1 VKRYCEIS
9 CHAVV
14 VTAFFALAMTGRL
27 DMLAIGVF
35 TPVFAIS
42 LYRAFRQLPPL
53 LTARGAFYLSCIYPV
68 VAFFDLGVFSGS
80 LIGSA
85 VHMVLFLELV
95 KLHQEKFDRDYLYL
109 IILAF
114 LKILAASS
122 LTVDVSFVGTLLLFV
137 VALVAMLISLDIYR
151 SERESRMTTREAALA
166 LSTVSVWTTLWIVLL
181 GGALFFVIPRVG
193 TGYFTRASIPQLLLT
208 GFTDTVE
215 LGEIGELKQN
225 SSIVMHA
232 RRITGTPYAV
242 LKWRGIALDT
252 FDGIRWSKD
261 NKSRRTVRQENS
273 NYIFRREPA
282 RGELVTYDILLE
294 PIATT
299 VLFGPYEVKQISGR
313 LIPGTEIDNDGAVF
327 TRFQQSQ
334 RLQYRVQSQIVNR
347 LASRKDTATGN
358 VALPEEVRAA
368 YLQLPANLDPR
379 VIALA
384 QEITRDAET
393 PLAKTVRIEDYLRRN
408 YQYTLALTWDPGD
421 DPLSTFL
428 FRTRSGHCE
437 YFASAMAVLLRA
449 SGVHTRVVNGFLM
462 GEYNPVG
469 DAYIIRQSD
478 AHSWIEVYLPDSGWT
493 EFDPTPA
500 GGNQPGDGLLAQLH
514 NYADAV
520 GFFWNTYIL
529 TYDTDSQGQ
538 LFHNAQE
545 SVEKFQ
551 ANLKSRREKLALG
564 IQSYV
569 NRFSQGI
576 RSAFSGGG
584 EWTFA
589 LSAFAVILIYL
600 MRQDLRS
607 RWWLYQLRRT
617 GHVDGRIVTA
627 LFHRAVS
634 LAQRKGPRRRDSQTW
649 REWLGTVSHDQR
661 RTVLQRALEVFE
673 RSKYGHQASSPAD
686 VAVMQ
691 EAVRELRSLLQ

>member
-1 VKRYCEIS
+1 MKRYCEIS

-27 DMLAIGVF
+27 DMLAIAVF

-53 LTARGAFYLSCIYPV
+53 LNARRAFYLSCIYPL
-68 VAFFDLGVFSGS
+68 VALLDLSVFSGS
-80 LIGSA
+80 LIASA

-122 LTVDVSFVGTLLLFV
+122 LTVDISFVGTLLLFV

-166 LSTVSVWTTLWIVLL
+166 LSSVSVWTTLWIVLL

-193 TGYFTRASIPQLLLT
+193 TGYFTRASVPQLLLT
-208 GFTDTVE
+208 GFTDSVQ
-215 LGEIGELKQN
+215 LGEIGQLKQN
-225 SSIVMHA
+225 PATVMHA
-232 RRITGTPYAV
+232 RRIQGTRHAV

-252 FDGIRWSKD
+252 FDGVRWSKD
-261 NKSRRTVRQENS
+261 SNSRRTVRQENS

-282 RGELVTYDILLE
+282 RGELVTYDLLLE
-294 PIATT
+294 PLATN
-299 VLFGPYEVKQISGR
+299 VLFGPYQVRQISGR
-313 LIPGTEIDNDGAVF
+313 LIPGAEIDNDGAIF

-347 LASRKDTATGN
+347 AAFEVNAAVDN
-358 VALPEEVRAA
+358 ALPDQAR
-368 YLQLPANLDPR
+368 YLQLPEDLDPR
-379 VIALA
+379 IKALA
-384 QEITRDAET
+384 LEITRDAQT
-393 PLAKTVRIEDYLRRN
+393 PLEKTVRVEDYLRRN
-408 YQYTLALTWDPGD
+408 HAYTLALTWDPGD
-421 DPLSTFL
+421 QPLSAFL
-428 FRTRSGHCE
+428 VGGRSGHCE

-449 SGVHTRVVNGFLM
+449 SGVPTRVVNGFLM

-469 DAYIIRQSD
+469 DTYIIRQSD
-478 AHSWIEVYLPDSGWT
+478 AHSWVEVYLPGSEWT

-500 GGNQPGDGLLAQLH
+500 GGNQPGDGLFAQLH
-514 NYADAV
+514 NYADAI

-551 ANLKSRREKLALG
+551 ANLKSRREKLALATQ
-564 IQSYV
+564 ILV
-569 NRFSQGI
+569 NGFFDTI
-576 RSAFSGGG
+576 RNAFSAGGD
-584 EWTFA
+584 WTFA
-589 LSAFAVILIYL
+589 LSVIAAILLYG
-600 MRQDLRS
+600 RRDYLRS
-607 RWWLYQLRRT
+607 QWWLFRLRRT
-617 GHVDGRIVTA
+617 GRVDGRIITA

-634 LAQRKGPRRRDSQTW
+634 LAQKKGPRRRDSQTW
-649 REWLGTVSHDQR
+649 REWLGTVSHEER

-686 VAVMQ
+686 VAVLQ